1 MAINTIEL
9 KKKFTS
15 YLMKSSEYSDLTV
28 FNILDFYDH
37 VPIYFFNDIK
47 TIIPEL
53 FYITSILILTVYGSL
68 LVVSFNYK
76 YPLLTKNIS
85 WLCILV
91 LGFTFLLT
99 FNNIVD
105 SSPIF
110 TKTFVNDDLSNY
122 SKLIILISSISCLII
137 SQNYVVN
144 NRINSFEYYLVILLS
159 ILGLILLVSSYDLL
173 SVYLALELQ
182 SLSFYILAS
191 FKRNSTFSTEAG
203 LKYFILGAFASGLI
217 LFGIS
222 LIYGFTGSTNFECL
236 SKLFYSGFSSN
247 IEGINSVRIGILFI
261 IVGFL
266 FKLAAAPF
274 HVWSPDVYE
283 GSPTSS
289 TAIFA
294 ILPKIAILVVFTR
307 LFLVSF
313 SNLVGIWQGILIF
326 SALFSVIIGSFV
338 ALKQR
343 KVKKLIA
350 YSSISHVGYMLISL
364 STGTFE
370 GCHAVFFYIIIYMIT
385 GVCLWSIVFSIE
397 LEDKSNSKNITDL
410 SSLVKS
416 NSILALTASLVLFS
430 LAGVPPLSGFF
441 AKLLIFISAL
451 ESSLYFLALVGILSS
466 VISTFYYIRIIKII
480 YFEKINYWNFYK
492 PISQIKSLILGC
504 SFFLIIIL
512 FYNPNLFIL
521 SSYKMCISIFL

>member
-1 MAINTIEL
+1 MIINSLEL
-9 KKKFTS
+9 KTNFTCYLTKK
-15 YLMKSSEYSDLTV
+15 LELNELIGLNM
-28 FNILDFYDH
+28 LDFCTH
-37 VPIYFFNDIK
+37 SPIYFFNDIK
-47 TIIPEL
+47 TILPEL
-53 FYITSILILTVYGSL
+53 FFITSILILTIYGSI
-68 LVVSFNYK
+68 LVVSSNYK
-76 YPLLTKNIS
+76 YPLLTRNIS

-91 LGFTFLLT
+91 LSFTFLLT
-99 FNNIVD
+99 YNNMVLTG
-105 SSPIF
+105 PIF
-110 TKTFVNDDLSNY
+110 TKTFINDDLSNY
-122 SKLIILISSISCLII
+122 SKMIILLSSIACLVI

-144 NRINSFEYYLVILLS
+144 NRINSFEYYLIILLS
-159 ILGLILLVSSYDLL
+159 ILGLLLLVTSYDLL

-203 LKYFILGAFASGLI
+203 LKYFILGAFASGII

-236 SKLFYSGFSSN
+236 SKLFYSGFSNN
-247 IEGINSVRIGILFI
+247 IAGINSVKLGVLFI

-266 FKLAAAPF
+266 FKLAASPF
-274 HVWSPDVYE
+274 HVWVPDVYE

-294 ILPKIAILVVFTR
+294 ILPKIAILVVLTR
-307 LFLVSF
+307 LLFVSF
-313 SNLVGIWQGILIF
+313 SNLIEVWQSTIIF
-326 SALFSVIIGSFV
+326 SALFSVIIGSLV

-370 GCHAVFFYIIIYMIT
+370 GCHAIFFYILIYMIT
-385 GVCLWSIVFSIE
+385 GICLWSIIFSVE
-397 LEDKSNSKNITDL
+397 LENNTKSRNITDL

-416 NSILALTASLVLFS
+416 NNVLAITTGLVLFS

-466 VISTFYYIRIIKII
+466 VISTFYYIRIIKVI
-480 YFEKINYWNFYK
+480 YFEKVSYWNFYK
-492 PISQIKSLILGC
+492 PISQMKSLILGC
-504 SFFLIIIL
+504 SFFLIVLL

-521 SSYKMCISIFL
+521 STYKMSMSLFL